1 MKKRCLIISLIVAM
15 TILMAACGA
24 REAEQKQSGQEQE
37 SVSSTAASSTSVDL
51 IRMESER
58 KYERS
63 YTQPEKSVED
73 QASGSAQNE
82 DVKKNEKPKEQ
93 EPKEEPKNQEEGVE
107 KQPANNNQQKRISN
121 GGYNYRFKS
130 AGQEAECRGIA
141 AGIAQ
146 MIAAQSDDPW
156 EQIDILARYMN
167 STYVASIT
175 ESTEGNY
182 DNPYGVFVEHVGTCA
197 GVTRATGMVLDALGI
212 RWTHANPNQWT
223 HQWNIVEIDGEIGYC
238 DSSMYGRSGKGNL
251 VV

>member
-1 MKKRCLIISLIVAM
+1 MIKKCLLTSLVIMM
-15 TILMAACGA
+15 TTIFGACGA
-24 REAEQKQSGQEQE
+24 KLSDQAESEQRQEVVSS
-37 SVSSTAASSTSVDL
+37 SVSPSTSADL
-51 IRMESER
+51 IKIEFES
-58 KYERS
+58 KYERT
-63 YTQPEKSVED
+63 YTQPEKELER
-73 QASGSAQNE
+73 QAASSSAQE
-82 DVKKNEKPKEQ
+82 ESVKKSEKPKKQEPKEQ
-93 EPKEEPKNQEEGVE
+93 EQESQNQPV
-107 KQPANNNQQKRISN
+107 NNNQQKRVSN
-121 GGYNYRFKS
+121 SGYNYRFKN

-146 MIAAQSDDPW
+146 MIASQSNDPW

-238 DSSMYGRSGKGNL
+238 DSSMYGRSGRGNL